1 MIPENNDL
9 FWGICPDFG
18 LLHLFIV
25 ERVRG
30 IEKNCSACYISN
42 EQLARET
49 NTSISTVS
57 RAIGLLAD
65 EGVLIPY
72 YHTVDRT
79 NRQRILR
86 ISDFPYEEACQN
98 KQEIVVT
105 KVNSSKIDCQT
116 EKLTSASCL
125 SDVSKMTSLDA
136 QNASLVYKSISKE
149 NNQNI
154 NYSQNSSCGISI
166 DCEKESGSWDDV
178 VYSEMVDIGDVS
190 TLYQE
195 GCQKKEHE
203 EVKLGSRKAEGT
215 ENHIS
220 EEDCFAWME
229 EEEYVSKENPKE
241 DTTPGIGTEVNRLK
255 APEEDIA
262 TDLDDYFSLPHNTQ
276 DEILEDL
283 YLGLL
288 TEEDTPLWATMY
300 WEIVDRFT
308 KGDSID
314 DMRPFF
320 RDTILGNARRELED
334 QLRNQY
340 TENSKQ

>member
-1 MIPENNDL
+1 M
-9 FWGICPDFG
+9 
-18 LLHLFIV
+18 
-25 ERVRG
+25 
-30 IEKNCSACYISN
+30 
-42 EQLARET
+42 
-49 NTSISTVS
+49 
-57 RAIGLLAD
+57 
-65 EGVLIPY
+65 
-72 YHTVDRT
+72 
-79 NRQRILR
+79 
-86 ISDFPYEEACQN
+86 
-98 KQEIVVT
+98 
-105 KVNSSKIDCQT
+105 
-116 EKLTSASCL
+116 
-125 SDVSKMTSLDA
+125 
-136 QNASLVYKSISKE
+136 
-149 NNQNI
+149 
-154 NYSQNSSCGISI
+154 
-166 DCEKESGSWDDV
+166 

-195 GCQKKEHE
+195 GCPKKERE
-203 EVKLGSRKAEGT
+203 EAELGSRKAADT

-229 EEEYVSKENPKE
+229 EEEYVSIENPKE
-241 DTTPGIGTEVNRLK
+241 DTTPGIGTEVDRLK

-276 DEILEDL
+276 DEILEDV

-320 RDTILGNARRELED
+320 RDTIFGNARRELED